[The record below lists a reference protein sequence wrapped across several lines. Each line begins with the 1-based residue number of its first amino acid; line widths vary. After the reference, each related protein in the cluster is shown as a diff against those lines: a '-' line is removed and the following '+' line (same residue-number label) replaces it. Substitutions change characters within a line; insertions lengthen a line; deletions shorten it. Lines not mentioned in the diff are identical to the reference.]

1 MNWNCKKKESEKQSR
16 NESKL
21 EIGWGRQIRSY
32 IMHPYKMV
40 KDLRNGVEISDC
52 QSVLDGNI
60 DTFLETALFKKV
72 K

>member
-1 MNWNCKKKESEKQSR
+1 
-16 NESKL
+16 
-21 EIGWGRQIRSY
+21 
-32 IMHPYKMV
+32 MHPYKMV